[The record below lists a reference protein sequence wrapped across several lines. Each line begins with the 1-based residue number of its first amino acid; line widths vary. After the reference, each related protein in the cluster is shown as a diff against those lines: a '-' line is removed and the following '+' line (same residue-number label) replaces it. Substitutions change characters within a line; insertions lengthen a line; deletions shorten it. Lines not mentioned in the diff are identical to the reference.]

1 MPTGYTSYIQDG
13 KITELKDF
21 MLLCAKNFGA
31 LIHMRDE
38 NLDCE
43 IKHRQVG
50 EFYPR
55 KLEEVKR
62 EFEWF
67 KNLSDSE
74 IQKQLD
80 KEYEARVRDKKN
92 SLKGF
97 DERKKR
103 YTNMIEKVMCWT
115 PPTEDHIRL
124 KEFALQQLK
133 DSLKF
138 DCCDDMRKYYL
149 EKPKKETL
157 EEYKQ
162 EKIKEYLKDVE
173 VYAKKYRSELESVE
187 YANKWIDDLINSF
200 KQ

>member
-1 MPTGYTSYIQDG
+1 MPTGYTSYVQDG

-31 LIHMRDE
+31 LIHMKDE
-38 NLDCE
+38 GLNCE
-43 IKHRQVG
+43 IKYRQVG
-50 EFYPR
+50 EYYPR

-62 EFEWF
+62 EFENF
-67 KNLSDSE
+67 QKLSDGE

-80 KEYEARVRDKKN
+80 ENYESRVRDKEE
-92 SLKGF
+92 SLKEF
-97 DERKKR
+97 DKRKER
-103 YTNMIEKVMCWT
+103 YLDMIEEVMCWN
-115 PPTEDHIRL
+115 PPTENHIKL

-138 DCCDDMRKYYL
+138 DCCDDMRRYYL

-162 EKIKEYLKDVE
+162 EKVKEYLKDIE
-173 VYAKKYRSELESVE
+173 RYAKEYRNDLESVE
-187 YANKWIDDLINSF
+187 YANKWINDLINSF
-200 KQ
+200 K